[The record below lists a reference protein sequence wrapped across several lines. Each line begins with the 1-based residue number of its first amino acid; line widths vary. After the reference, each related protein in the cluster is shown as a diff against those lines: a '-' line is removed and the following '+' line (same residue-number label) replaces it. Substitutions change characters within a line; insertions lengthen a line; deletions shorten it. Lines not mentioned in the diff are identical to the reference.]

1 MIRIGTDIV
10 RTDRIRDAVR
20 RWGHKFLERVYTS
33 DEIAYCMSHSNP
45 YPHLAVRFAARE
57 ALIKAL
63 GGTYGLTLRDI
74 EVRNDEAGR
83 PSLRLNGDAAR
94 LLTGF
99 GKSKIHLTLAHERE
113 YAVAFVLI
121 ES

>member
-1 MIRIGTDIV
+1 MISIGTDIV

-20 RWGHKFLERVYTS
+20 RWGDKFLQRVYTT
-33 DEIAYCMSHSNP
+33 DEITYCMRHSNP

-57 ALIKAL
+57 ALIKAM
-63 GGTYGLTLRDI
+63 GGTYGMTLRDI
-74 EVRNDEAGR
+74 EVLNDDSGR

-99 GKSKIHLTLAHERE
+99 GKSKIHLSLSHERE